1 MNLDQAKQTFV
12 IEAREL
18 LQSMEESLLSLEAA
32 PDDKDTVDALFRSV
46 HTIKGSGGI
55 FGFDPIVAFAHVV
68 EGVLGEM
75 RNGKAAAGYDL
86 VALLLSCGDHL
97 GALVDCV
104 AERGADPDEELLA
117 RGDALLEQLH
127 GYTSPGRDS
136 GKARAAGGMPAR
148 RRAKTAAA
156 TGGGKVKNDNWHIS
170 LRFGRDVLRNGMDPL
185 SFLRYLGTLGEVVN
199 MNTLFD
205 AMPDAAQMDPE
216 SCYLGLEVDFKSGA
230 DKETI
235 SNVFEFVRDDCKV
248 RILPPRSRVSE
259 YIELINALPED
270 KARLGELLVSSGA
283 LTQEELDEGLQIQ
296 RCPAGISTAECGYK
310 TEGNCDGQRCPAD
323 SSVSC
328 GFQELQQNPPPRQ
341 PLGKILVEEGM
352 VQREIVDSAIEK
364 QKQTRE
370 GKLYERKYIRVQAD
384 KLDALINMVGELVI
398 ASAGASLLAQRA
410 GDATL
415 QEAASMVSHLVDE
428 IRGGALQLRMVPIG
442 ETFSRFRR
450 TVHDLSHELN
460 KDIELVIGGAET
472 ELDKSMIERIGD
484 PLMHLVRNA
493 IGHGIEPADR
503 RKALGKPEKGTVR
516 LNAYHDSGSIVIEV
530 SDDGAGLDREKILK
544 RALER
549 GLVAPDQQLN
559 DKEIHNLIFEPGFST
574 AEKVTNLSGRG
585 VGMDVVRRSVE
596 ALRGT
601 AEIESREGA
610 GTTVSIRLPLTL
622 AIIDGFLMGVG
633 GAFYVVPLDMVV
645 ECVELDEK
653 RAARDRNYI
662 DLRGEV
668 LPFLRLREQFREAGK
683 ASRRESIVVV
693 QYAGRKAGLVVDRLM
708 GEFQTVIRPLGKIF
722 SNLQGV
728 SGTTILGSGEVALI
742 LDVPSLIQQVAG
754 MEPRSAAVA

>member
-75 RNGKAAAGYDL
+75 RNGKVAGGRDL

-104 AERGADPDEELLA
+104 AERGADPDAELLV

-127 GYTSPGRDS
+127 GYINDKTSEAGLHLRPGRDS
-136 GKARAAGGMPAR
+136 GEARAAGGMPAR
-148 RRAKTAAA
+148 RRAQTAAD
-156 TGGGKVKNDNWHIS
+156 GGSKVKNDNWHIS

-185 SFLRYLGTLGEVVN
+185 SFLRYLGTLGEVVSA
-199 MNTLFD
+199 NTLFD
-205 AMPDAAQMDPE
+205 TMPDDAAGMDPE
-216 SCYLGLEVDFKSGA
+216 SCYLGLEMDFMSSA

-248 RILPPRSRVSE
+248 RILPPHSRVSE
-259 YIELINALPED
+259 YVELINALPED
-270 KARLGELLVSSGA
+270 KVRLGELLVSSGA
-283 LTQEELDEGLQIQ
+283 LTKEELEEGLQIQ
-296 RCPAGISTAECGYK
+296 QCPAGASREETH
-310 TEGNCDGQRCPAD
+310 P
-323 SSVSC
+323 
-328 GFQELQQNPPPRQ
+328 
-341 PLGKILVEEGM
+341 PLGKVLVEEGM
-352 VQREIVDSAIEK
+352 VQREIVDGALDK
-364 QKQTRE
+364 QKQARE
-370 GKLYERKYIRVQAD
+370 GKQSERKYIRVQAD

-398 ASAGASLLAQRA
+398 AGASASLLAQRA

-415 QEAASMVSHLVDE
+415 QEAASLVSHLVDE

-442 ETFSRFRR
+442 ETFSRFQR

-472 ELDKSMIERIGD
+472 ELDKAVIDRIND

-503 RKALGKPEKGTVR
+503 RKALGKPSSGTVR
-516 LNAYHDSGSIVIEV
+516 LNAFHDSGSIVIEV
-530 SDDGAGLDREKILK
+530 GDDGAGLNREKILE
-544 RALER
+544 RGLER
-549 GLVAPDQQLN
+549 GLVAPDQQMN

-585 VGMDVVRRSVE
+585 VGMDVVSRSVE

-601 AEIESREGA
+601 AEIESREDV
-610 GTTVSIRLPLTL
+610 GTTVRIRLPLTL

-645 ECVELDEK
+645 ECVEIDEK
-653 RAARDRNYI
+653 HAARDRNYI

-683 ASRRESIVVV
+683 ASRRESIVVM

-708 GEFQTVIRPLGKIF
+708 GEFQTVIRPLGRIF
-722 SNLQGV
+722 SNLRGV

-742 LDVPSLIQQVAG
+742 LDVPSLIQRVAG
-754 MEPRSAAVA
+754 MEPRSAVVA

>member
-18 LQSMEESLLSLEAA
+18 TQSMEESLLSLEAA
-32 PDDKDTVDALFRSV
+32 PDDKDTIDALFRSV
-46 HTIKGSGGI
+46 HTIKGSAGI

-68 EGVLGEM
+68 EGVLGEI
-75 RNGKAAAGYDL
+75 RNGKAAVGYDL

-127 GYTSPGRDS
+127 GYASPGRDS
-136 GKARAAGGMPAR
+136 GEARAAGGLPAR
-148 RRAKTAAA
+148 RRAKTPAAN
-156 TGGGKVKNDNWHIS
+156 GSEVKSCNWHIS
-170 LRFGRDVLRNGMDPL
+170 LRFGPNVLRSGMDPL
-185 SFLRYLGTLGEVVN
+185 SFLRYLGTLGEMVN

-205 AMPDAAQMDPE
+205 AMADDAAGMNPE
-216 SCYLGLEVDFKSGA
+216 SCYLGLEMDFKSCA

-248 RILPPRSRVSE
+248 RILPPNCLISE
-259 YIELINALPED
+259 YIELINALPEGVC
-270 KARLGELLVSSGA
+270 RLGDLLVSSGA
-283 LTQEELDEGLQIQ
+283 LTLEELEEGLQIQ
-296 RCPAGISTAECGYK
+296 QCPAGLNSGTCIYK
-310 TEGNCDGQRCPAD
+310 TKGECNGKQCVADPALG
-323 SSVSC
+323 C
-328 GFQELQQNPPPRQ
+328 RFQEAQEGTPSHP

-370 GKLYERKYIRVQAD
+370 GKQYERKYIRVQAD

-398 ASAGASLLAQRA
+398 ASASASLLAQRA

-415 QEAASMVSHLVDE
+415 QEAASLVSHLVDE

-460 KDIELVIGGAET
+460 KDIELVIGGVET

-503 RKALGKPEKGTVR
+503 RKALGKAERGTVR
-516 LNAYHDSGSIVIEV
+516 LNAFHDSGSIVIEV
-530 SDDGAGLDREKILK
+530 GDDGAGLNREKILK

-596 ALRGT
+596 ALRGM
-601 AEIESREGA
+601 AEIESREGV
-610 GTTVSIRLPLTL
+610 GTTVRIRLPLTL

-754 MEPRSAAVA
+754 KEPRSAAVA